1 MQTKLVISVDVVEN
15 FVVGG
20 VDVFHRSDEVWQHV
34 EAGLDV
40 HLGHHA
46 AVCHPASNKEVLDE
60 VVGQLQNQIETVRYL
75 STKYLQTKPS
85 VV

>member
-1 MQTKLVISVDVVEN
+1 MQTMLVISVDVVEN

-46 AVCHPASNKEVLDE
+46 AVSHPASNKEVLDE
-60 VVGQLQNQIETVRYL
+60 VVGQLQNQIETVCYL
-75 STKYLQTKPS
+75 STKYLRTKPS
-85 VV
+85 FV